1 MAYAENTTV
10 PVEKSLTEISTLIKK
25 AGGARIAQMED
36 TDALAVQFFL
46 SERML
51 RFRVPIPTAETL
63 PRHNDGNNRYIE
75 VPLSTRQKKADAIRR
90 QRARALLLVIK
101 AKLESVESGVES
113 FDEAFLPNIVMS
125 DGKTV
130 WDRVGAPLAL
140 EYESGK
146 TMPFLLEGP
155 KP

>member
-10 PVEKSLTEISTLIKK
+10 PVEKSLTEIVTLIKK

-36 TDALAVQFFL
+36 MDALAVQFFL

-51 RFRVPIPTAETL
+51 RFRVPVPTAEAMPL
-63 PRHNDGNNRYIE
+63 RDNGNNRYTDI
-75 VPLSTRQKKADAIRR
+75 PLAARKKKADAIRR

-101 AKLESVESGVES
+101 AKLESVESGVET

-125 DGKTV
+125 DGSTV
-130 WDRVGAPLAL
+130 WERIGEPLAL
-140 EYESGK
+140 EYQSGK
-146 TMPFLLEGP
+146 PIPFMLEGP
-155 KP
+155 R

>member
-10 PVEKSLTEISTLIKK
+10 PAEKSMADIVAVIKK
-25 AGGARIAQMED
+25 AGGTRVAQMDD

-46 SERML
+46 TERML
-51 RFRVPIPTAETL
+51 RFRVPVATADQMPT
-63 PRHNDGNNRYIE
+63 RDNGNNRYTDI
-75 VPLSTRQKKADAIRR
+75 PLSARQKKADAIRR

-101 AKLESVESGVES
+101 AKLESVESGVET

-125 DGKTV
+125 DGSTI
-130 WDRVGAPLAL
+130 WERVCEPLAL
-140 EYESGK
+140 EYASGK

-155 KP
+155 RS